1 MTRFPPL
8 AQTAQTQAERLVA
21 QAASVPARP
30 LDAAS
35 WDGLVARSALRGGED
50 RGRLVFGFGFA
61 VAVGLG
67 LVWLV
72 TPARPQ
78 PPVANSGVQVVVSR
92 GARWTQPSASTVVLS
107 EGRLAMTQASDKPLR
122 IETPHAV
129 IEAQRSRFLAE
140 VVKSGTFLSVE
151 EGEVVLR
158 AGSSSRVVHA
168 GESLLWPPAPAIPV
182 QLLVEPTPTEARCA
196 GSPLGAR
203 RDCLVAEAAT
213 SSLDAQAALYE
224 LGVLEA
230 KSGHSE
236 RAVEAWEQSLRRF
249 PSGVLHPEVRL
260 ALLVELVRA
269 RRFSEAERVAEEFE
283 VACADDGRRAEVST
297 LKALLSGH

>member
-21 QAASVPARP
+21 QASSVPARP
-30 LDAAS
+30 LDAPS
-35 WDGLVARSALRGGED
+35 WDELVARAALRGGED

-61 VAVGLG
+61 VAMGLG

-78 PPVANSGVQVVVSR
+78 APAANPGVQVVVSN
-92 GARWTQPSASTVVLS
+92 GARWTQPSASTVILS
-107 EGRLAMTQASDKPLR
+107 EGRLAMTQASDKPVR

-158 AGSSSRVVHA
+158 AGSSSRVVRA
-168 GESLLWPPAPAIPV
+168 GQSLLWPPAPAIPV
-182 QLLVEPTPTEARCA
+182 KLLVEPTPTEERCA

-213 SSLDAQAALYE
+213 RSLDAQAALYE

>member
-1 MTRFPPL
+1 MTPFPPL
-8 AQTAQTQAERLVA
+8 AQTAQTPAERLIA
-21 QAASVPARP
+21 QAASVDARP

-35 WDGLVARSALRGGED
+35 WDELLAHSALRGGED
-50 RGRLVFGFGFA
+50 KGRLVLGFA
-61 VAVGLG
+61 FAAAVGLG
-67 LVWLV
+67 LVLLV
-72 TPARPQ
+72 SPARPEIPAQ
-78 PPVANSGVQVVVSR
+78 NPGVQVVVSI
-92 GARWTQPSASTVVLS
+92 GAKWTQPSANTVILS
-107 EGRLAMTQASDKPLR
+107 AGRLALTRASEQPVR
-122 IETPHAV
+122 IETPFAV

-158 AGSSSRVVHA
+158 AGSSSQVVHA
-168 GESLLWPPAPAIPV
+168 GQTLFWPPAPAIPV
-182 QLLVEPTPTEARCA
+182 QLLVEPPQTEARCA

-297 LKALLSGH
+297 LKALLSGR